1 MINIQQVNLLD
12 ILPSNLKSD
21 PNIAA
26 AAQAINTELRA
37 VTEDIRKLSIYD
49 RYNEWTDAETDELA
63 WQLHVDFYD
72 PTLPLEQRRELVK
85 NSIAWH
91 RRKGTPSAIEELITT
106 LFGDGQVE
114 EWWEYDGQPY
124 RFQVKTSNPEV
135 TQKRAQEFI
144 RAVESVKRL
153 SAKLEKVILGQTE
166 DMPLYYA
173 GVLHMGEKM
182 TVEMVI

>member
-1 MINIQQVNLLD
+1 MINIQQISLLD
-12 ILPSNLKSD
+12 ILPSNLKAD

-26 AAQAINTELRA
+26 AAQAIDIEVRT

-49 RYNEWTDAETDELA
+49 RYNEWSEVETDELA
-63 WQLHVDFYD
+63 WQFHVDFYD
-72 PTLPLEQRRELVK
+72 TSLPIEQRRELVR
-85 NSIAWH
+85 NSIVWH
-91 RRKGTPSAIEELITT
+91 KRKGTPSAIEELITT

-114 EWWEYDGQPY
+114 EWWEYGGKPY

-135 TQKRAQEFI
+135 TQERAQEFY

-153 SAKLEKVILGQTE
+153 SAKLEKVILGQAE
-166 DMPLYYA
+166 DMPLYFA